1 MATEPRY
8 QSQVERR
15 GARNPRCVPHKLF
28 DMGVSLR
35 SSKSAQGFSGRI
47 RRDVI
52 GIVWAA
58 AGIFLA
64 LALATF
70 HSSDPSFNS
79 TGMGLVAKNA
89 CGFVGSFLA
98 DLLYQGFG
106 LGAWLFVYGSLRLAW
121 RTFMEREGGSTVLVR
136 MAWGVALLLTV
147 SSLLALHLPVEKVF
161 NGHIPVGGLFGAI
174 VVRGLVAVF
183 NLVGVAV
190 LLWSVALV
198 LVIFYSE
205 RSVEDWIQTVMAGF
219 RRTGQGI
226 AAGFK
231 VLEANLTLPPPAK
244 ARADKPNDKPSSAN
258 VENAVHKVSNK
269 DSEKPGLA
277 DKVLALV
284 RPTKNT
290 TKNSTTNAPLAE
302 IDFEDQDEAEE
313 EGSDEAEVNS
323 ASLMANSHKP
333 TLAGLKRRPVKMQAK
348 VNRQVENWKLPD
360 LSVLEDPPA
369 TRIRVDKREI
379 EEKARIIVEKLSK
392 FDVNGEVVAAK
403 SGPAVTL
410 FEFRPNA
417 DVQLTAITNR
427 ADDLALA
434 LSAESLR
441 IIAPIPGRDVVGIE
455 TSNAHRETVYLK
467 DILADSK
474 FWKEDTILPICLGRE
489 VDGTPRVVDLRSM
502 PHMMVAGQTGSGKS
516 VFVVSSITGFIFR
529 HSPKTLRI
537 VLIDPKQV
545 DLTLF
550 NNIPHLLMPPI
561 CEPKKAVVALRWGV
575 KEMEKRN
582 RSFNRFKVRKL
593 EEFNEAVAKLT
604 KAQIEEHAQINTD
617 LEIQNRKN
625 EMYYYTLQP
634 FIVYVIEEFGDLMM
648 TDKQHVEEGVVRLTQ
663 MARAAGMHLILAM
676 QTPRKE
682 IVTGRI
688 KTNIPGRVSFK
699 VPGFLDS
706 KIILDEKGAERLLG
720 RGDMLFLSPG
730 VSKPQRH
737 HAPWLTNEEIEKVVK
752 SWSDQAEPQYDEL
765 AMRALEGGSADGEG
779 GAFNG
784 GTGAFAAGEFG
795 DEPSSDDMYD
805 HILAWVSSQKTVSA
819 SLIQRKFGLGY
830 PRASRLI
837 DQFENQGVV
846 GPSNGSKPRQV
857 LIQPM
862 PEP

>member
-1 MATEPRY
+1 
-8 QSQVERR
+8 
-15 GARNPRCVPHKLF
+15 
-28 DMGVSLR
+28 MGVSLR
-35 SSKSAQGFSGRI
+35 SSKSSQGFSGRI

-52 GIVWAA
+52 GIMWAA

-70 HSSDPSFNS
+70 HPSDPSFNS

-106 LGAWLFVYGSLRLAW
+106 LGAWLFVYGCSRLAW
-121 RTFMEREGGSTVLVR
+121 RTFMDREGGATPLVR
-136 MAWGVALLLTV
+136 LAWGIALLLTV
-147 SSLLALHLPVEKVF
+147 SSLLSLHMPTEKVF
-161 NGHIPVGGLFGAI
+161 NGHIPVGGLFGTI
-174 VVRGLVAVF
+174 VVRALIAVF
-183 NLVGVAV
+183 NAVGVAV
-190 LLWSVALV
+190 LLWTVASV

-205 RSVEDWIQTVMAGF
+205 RSVEELLQTVLAGF
-219 RRTGQGI
+219 RRISQ
-226 AAGFK
+226 
-231 VLEANLTLPPPAK
+231 LTAVALKALQESLTPPVSAKESPAK
-244 ARADKPNDKPSSAN
+244 KAAPKLET
-258 VENAVHKVSNK
+258 VEK
-269 DSEKPGLA
+269 DVETPKKRDELKN
-277 DKVLALV
+277 KVLALV
-284 RPTKNT
+284 RPAKKSAKPNASVEEDADSE
-290 TKNSTTNAPLAE
+290 NDSTE
-302 IDFEDQDEAEE
+302 EAEE
-313 EGSDEAEVNS
+313 TEEFAAADA
-323 ASLMANSHKP
+323 ASIMDGPSKP
-333 TLAGLKRRPVKMQAK
+333 VVTGMKRRQVKLQTK
-348 VNRQVENWKLPD
+348 VNRQIENWKLPD
-360 LSVLEDPPA
+360 LSTLEDPPA
-369 TRIRVDKREI
+369 TRVRVDKREI
-379 EEKARIIVEKLSK
+379 EEKAQIIVEKLSK
-392 FDVNGEVVAAK
+392 FDVNGDVVAAK

-474 FWKEDTILPICLGRE
+474 FWKEDTVLPICLGRE

-561 CEPKKAVVALRWGV
+561 CEPKKAVISLRWGV

-593 EEFNEAVAKLT
+593 EEFNDAVAKLT
-604 KAQIEEHAQINTD
+604 KTQIEEHSQINTD

-625 EMYYYTLQP
+625 EMYYFTPQP

-663 MARAAGMHLILAM
+663 MARAAGIHLILAM

-752 SWSDQAEPQYDEL
+752 TWSDQAEPQYDEL
-765 AMRALEGGSADGEG
+765 AMRALEGGSADAEG

-784 GTGAFAAGEFG
+784 GTGAFAGGEFG
-795 DEPSSDDMYD
+795 EEAGHDEMYD

>member
-1 MATEPRY
+1 MA
-8 QSQVERR
+8 
-15 GARNPRCVPHKLF
+15 
-28 DMGVSLR
+28 VSLR
-35 SSKSAQGFSGRI
+35 SAKSSKGFSDRL
-47 RRDVI
+47 RRDVLSI
-52 GIVWAA
+52 LWVAA
-58 AGIFLA
+58 SIFLS

-70 HSSDPSFNS
+70 HTVDPSFNS
-79 TGMGLVAKNA
+79 VGNGHAVRNA

-98 DLLYQGFG
+98 DILFQGFG
-106 LGAWLFVYGSLRLAW
+106 MGAWLFVYGCARLAW
-121 RTFMEREGGSTVLVR
+121 RTYSEHQSAFLARL
-136 MAWGVALLLTV
+136 AWGISLLLAVSALL
-147 SSLLALHLPVEKVF
+147 SLHLPSEKMF
-161 NGHIPVGGLFGAI
+161 GGQIPVGGLFGA
-174 VVRGLVAVF
+174 VLVKGLVALL
-183 NLVGVAV
+183 NSTGVAV
-190 LLWSVALV
+190 LLWTVALI

-205 RSVEDWIQTVMAGF
+205 KSVEEWAQSASASLHKMKSAIVFAWRSLEKSFERLVDSRVASERARAKEEQLAHPSSARATALVAAALSLKTQLKAGTDLQEAQGG
-219 RRTGQGI
+219 RDERGPRDTGTFALGPSPI
-226 AAGFK
+226 FSDDDEEEGAEVAAGF
-231 VLEANLTLPPPAK
+231 P
-244 ARADKPNDKPSSAN
+244 
-258 VENAVHKVSNK
+258 
-269 DSEKPGLA
+269 
-277 DKVLALV
+277 
-284 RPTKNT
+284 
-290 TKNSTTNAPLAE
+290 
-302 IDFEDQDEAEE
+302 
-313 EGSDEAEVNS
+313 
-323 ASLMANSHKP
+323 ASLEKAKTVVT
-333 TLAGLKRRPVKMQAK
+333 TLQRRPVKLQAK
-348 VNRQVENWKLPD
+348 VNRVVENWKLPD

-369 TRIRVDKREI
+369 TRVRVDKREI
-379 EEKARIIVEKLSK
+379 EEKAQIIVDKLSK
-392 FDVNGEVVAAK
+392 FDVNGDVVAAK

-417 DVQLTAITNR
+417 DVQLTSITNR

-455 TSNAHRETVYLK
+455 TSNANRETVYLK

-474 FWKEDTILPICLGRE
+474 FWKEDTVLPICLGRE

-516 VFVVSSITGFIFR
+516 VFVVSSITGFVFR

-550 NNIPHLLMPPI
+550 NNIPHLIMPPI
-561 CEPKKAVVALRWGV
+561 CEPRKAVIALRWGV

-593 EEFNEAVAKLT
+593 EEFNDAVAKLS
-604 KAQIEEHAQINTD
+604 KAQLEEHTQINAD
-617 LEIQNRKN
+617 LDAQNRKN
-625 EMYYYTLQP
+625 EMYYFTPQP

-648 TDKQHVEEGVVRLTQ
+648 VDKQHVEEGVVRLTQ
-663 MARAAGMHLILAM
+663 MARAAGIHLILAM

-752 SWSDQAEPQYDEL
+752 TWSDQAEPQFDEL
-765 AMRALEGGSADGEG
+765 AMRALEGGSDGEG
-779 GAFNG
+779 GAYSAGGNG
-784 GTGAFAAGEFG
+784 LPGSELG
-795 DEPSSDDMYD
+795 DEAASDEMYD
-805 HILAWVSSQKTVSA
+805 QILAWVAGQKTVSA

-837 DQFENQGVV
+837 DQFENQGIV
-846 GPSNGSKPRQV
+846 GPANGSKPRQV

-862 PEP
+862 PTP

>member
-1 MATEPRY
+1 
-8 QSQVERR
+8 
-15 GARNPRCVPHKLF
+15 
-28 DMGVSLR
+28 MGVSLR
-35 SSKSAQGFSGRI
+35 SSRSSQGFSGRI

-52 GIVWAA
+52 GIMWAA

-98 DLLYQGFG
+98 DLVYQGFG
-106 LGAWLFVYGSLRLAW
+106 LGAWLFVYGSIRLAG
-121 RTFMEREGGSTVLVR
+121 RTFMERAGGATPMVR
-136 MAWGVALLLTV
+136 IAWGVALLLTV
-147 SSLLALHLPVEKVF
+147 SSLLALHLPAEKIF

-190 LLWSVALV
+190 LLWTVAVV

-205 RSVEDWIQTVMAGF
+205 RSVEDWLQTVLGGF
-219 RRTGQGI
+219 RRMAQAT

-231 VLEANLTLPPPAK
+231 VLEASLTLPPPTKNRDEKMAAK
-244 ARADKPNDKPSSAN
+244 N
-258 VENAVHKVSNK
+258 VERTPAAVVDKTVQNK
-269 DSEKPGLA
+269 EGLA
-277 DKVLALV
+277 GKVLALV
-284 RPTKNT
+284 RPLKPSPRG
-290 TKNSTTNAPLAE
+290 NSMNGV
-302 IDFEDQDEAEE
+302 DFADDQDEQEDEDLLASV
-313 EGSDEAEVNS
+313 SDPVVS
-323 ASLMANSHKP
+323 PASLLASPHKP
-333 TLAGLKRRPVKMQAK
+333 ALAGLKRRPVKMQAK

-369 TRIRVDKREI
+369 TRVRVDKREI
-379 EEKARIIVEKLSK
+379 EEKAQIIVEKLSK
-392 FDVNGEVVAAK
+392 FDVNGEVVAAR

-474 FWKEDTILPICLGRE
+474 FWKEETVLPICLGRE

-593 EEFNEAVAKLT
+593 EEFNEAIAKLT

-617 LEIQNRKN
+617 LEIQNRKS
-625 EMYYYTLQP
+625 EMYYYTTQP

-663 MARAAGMHLILAM
+663 MARAAGIHMILAM

-752 SWSDQAEPQYDEL
+752 TWSDQAEPQYDEL

-784 GTGAFAAGEFG
+784 GTGASAGGEFG
-795 DEPSSDDMYD
+795 DETSSDDMYD
-805 HILAWVSSQKTVSA
+805 HILAWVSGQKTVSA

>member
-1 MATEPRY
+1 
-8 QSQVERR
+8 
-15 GARNPRCVPHKLF
+15 
-28 DMGVSLR
+28 MGVSLR
-35 SSKSAQGFSGRI
+35 PSKSSRGLSGRV

-52 GIVWAA
+52 GVMWAA

-89 CGFVGSFLA
+89 CGFVGSFLS

-106 LGAWLFVYGSLRLAW
+106 LGAWLFVYGALRLSW
-121 RTFMEREGGSTVLVR
+121 RTFMERESGATLLARV
-136 MAWGVALLLTV
+136 AWGVALLLTA
-147 SSLLALHLPVEKVF
+147 SSLMALHLPAEKVF

-190 LLWSVALV
+190 LLWTVAVV

-205 RSVEDWIQTVMAGF
+205 RTVEDWFQTVLAGF
-219 RRTGQGI
+219 RRTGQGL

-231 VLEANLTLPPPAK
+231 VVEANLSLPPPAK
-244 ARADKPNDKPSSAN
+244 NRI
-258 VENAVHKVSNK
+258 
-269 DSEKPGLA
+269 G
-277 DKVLALV
+277 
-284 RPTKNT
+284 
-290 TKNSTTNAPLAE
+290 KNSVNNAEKAPEVTAMPGVE
-302 IDFEDQDEAEE
+302 FDDQEESDDEAV
-313 EGSDEAEVNS
+313 GSEEAEVNS
-323 ASLMANSHKP
+323 ASLMANSHRP
-333 TLAGLKRRPVKMQAK
+333 TLSGLKRRPVKMQAK

-360 LSVLEDPPA
+360 LSLLEDPPA

-474 FWKEDTILPICLGRE
+474 FWKEDTVLPICLGRE

-575 KEMEKRN
+575 REMEKRN

-593 EEFNEAVAKLT
+593 EEFNEAIAKLT
-604 KAQIEEHAQINTD
+604 KSQIEEHAQINSD

-648 TDKQHVEEGVVRLTQ
+648 TDKQQVEEGVVRLTQ

-752 SWSDQAEPQYDEL
+752 GWSDQAEPQYDEL
-765 AMRALEGGSADGEG
+765 AMRALEGGSADAEG
-779 GAFNG
+779 GALNG
-784 GTGAFAAGEFG
+784 GTSAFAGGEFG
-795 DEPSSDDMYD
+795 DEGSTDDMYD
-805 HILAWVSSQKTVSA
+805 QILAWVASQKTVSA

>member
-1 MATEPRY
+1 
-8 QSQVERR
+8 
-15 GARNPRCVPHKLF
+15 
-28 DMGVSLR
+28 MGVSLR
-35 SSKSAQGFSGRI
+35 SSKSSQGFSHRL
-47 RRDVI
+47 RRDVV
-52 GIVWAA
+52 GIMWVA
-58 AGIFLA
+58 AGIFVS

-70 HSSDPSFNS
+70 HPSDPSFNS
-79 TGMGLVAKNA
+79 VGNGLIARNA

-98 DLLYQGFG
+98 DLLFQGFG
-106 LGAWLFVYGSLRLAW
+106 VGAWLFVYGCARLAW
-121 RTFMEREGGSTVLVR
+121 RTFSEHQSAFLARL
-136 MAWGVALLLTV
+136 AWGLSLLLTT
-147 SSLLALHLPVEKVF
+147 SSLLSLHLPMEKVF
-161 NGHIPVGGLFGAI
+161 GGHIPVGGLFGA
-174 VVRGLVAVF
+174 VLVKGLVAVL
-183 NLVGVAV
+183 NPAGVAV
-190 LLWSVALV
+190 LLWTVALI

-205 RSVEDWIQTVMAGF
+205 KSVEEWVQTVSTSF
-219 RRTGQGI
+219 RRIQSMIVAGWKAFEKSFERKFEAQ
-226 AAGFK
+226 AASAAVSRPAKEKPAENFSEKSSSALSK
-231 VLEANLTLPPPAK
+231 VLKFKSQLKSGT
-244 ARADKPNDKPSSAN
+244 
-258 VENAVHKVSNK
+258 
-269 DSEKPGLA
+269 
-277 DKVLALV
+277 
-284 RPTKNT
+284 
-290 TKNSTTNAPLAE
+290 
-302 IDFEDQDEAEE
+302 DFEGLSEE
-313 EGSDEAEVNS
+313 ESADEVESHLEEDGSQDTSNS
-323 ASLMANSHKP
+323 ALSVKP
-333 TLAGLKRRPVKMQAK
+333 VVTSLKRRPVKLQTK
-348 VNRQVENWKLPD
+348 VNRVIENWKLPD

-369 TRIRVDKREI
+369 TRVRVDKREI
-379 EEKARIIVEKLSK
+379 EEKAQIIVDKLAK
-392 FDVNGEVVAAK
+392 FDVNGDVVAAK

-417 DVQLTAITNR
+417 DVQLTSITNR

-455 TSNAHRETVYLK
+455 TSNANRETVYLK

-474 FWKEDTILPICLGRE
+474 FWKEDTVLPICLGRE

-516 VFVVSSITGFIFR
+516 VFVVSSITGFVFR

-561 CEPKKAVVALRWGV
+561 CEPKKAVIALRWGV

-593 EEFNEAVAKLT
+593 EEFNDAVAKLT
-604 KAQIEEHAQINTD
+604 KAQIEEHTQINAD
-617 LEIQNRKN
+617 LEAQNRKN
-625 EMYYYTLQP
+625 EMYYFTTQP

-648 TDKQHVEEGVVRLTQ
+648 VDKQHVEEGVVRLTQ
-663 MARAAGMHLILAM
+663 MARAAGIHLILAM

-752 SWSDQAEPQYDEL
+752 TWSDQAEPQFDEL
-765 AMRALEGGSADGEG
+765 AMRALEGGGEGEG
-779 GAFNG
+779 GAVNG
-784 GTGAFAAGEFG
+784 GGAGFAGAEFG
-795 DEPSSDDMYD
+795 EEGGGDEMYD
-805 HILAWVSSQKTVSA
+805 QILAWVASQKTVSA

-846 GPSNGSKPRQV
+846 GPANGSKPRQV

>member
-1 MATEPRY
+1 
-8 QSQVERR
+8 
-15 GARNPRCVPHKLF
+15 
-28 DMGVSLR
+28 MGVSLR
-35 SSKSAQGFSGRI
+35 SSKSSQGFSGRI
-47 RRDVI
+47 RRDVV
-52 GIVWAA
+52 GIMWAA

-70 HSSDPSFNS
+70 HPADPSFNS
-79 TGMGLVAKNA
+79 TGMGLIAKNA
-89 CGFVGSFLA
+89 CGFVGSFMT

-106 LGAWLFVYGSLRLAW
+106 LGAWLFVYGCGRVAW
-121 RTFMEREGGSTVLVR
+121 RTFMEREGGSSLLVR
-136 MAWGVALLLTV
+136 MAWGTALLLTA
-147 SSLLALHLPVEKVF
+147 SSLLSLHLPTEKIF

-174 VVRGLVAVF
+174 IVKGLVAVF
-183 NLVGVAV
+183 NSMGVAV
-190 LLWSVALV
+190 LLWTVAVV

-205 RSVEDWIQTVMAGF
+205 RSVEDWFQTVSYGF
-219 RRTGQGI
+219 RRIGQAI

-231 VLEANLTLPPPAK
+231 VLQANLTLPPPARGSPEK
-244 ARADKPNDKPSSAN
+244 SIEKSSASAVDKPVAIT
-258 VENAVHKVSNK
+258 E
-269 DSEKPGLA
+269 
-277 DKVLALV
+277 KVLALV
-284 RPTKNT
+284 RSKTKT
-290 TKNSTTNAPLAE
+290 QKVTAMPDV
-302 IDFEDQDEAEE
+302 DFEEDESLSHRADPSDEE
-313 EGSDEAEVNS
+313 EESTADG

-333 TLAGLKRRPVKMQAK
+333 TITSLKRRPVKMQAK

-474 FWKEDTILPICLGRE
+474 FWKEDTVLPICLGRE

-604 KAQIEEHAQINTD
+604 KAQIEEHAQINTE

-765 AMRALEGGSADGEG
+765 AMRALEGGSADAEG

-784 GTGAFAAGEFG
+784 GAGAFAGGEFG
-795 DEPSSDDMYD
+795 DEASTDEMYD
-805 HILAWVSSQKTVSA
+805 HILAWVSGQKTVSA

>member
-1 MATEPRY
+1 M
-8 QSQVERR
+8 
-15 GARNPRCVPHKLF
+15 
-28 DMGVSLR
+28 SLR
-35 SSKSAQGFSGRI
+35 SSKSSHGFSGRI

-52 GIVWAA
+52 GIMWAA

-121 RTFMEREGGSTVLVR
+121 RTFMEREGGATMMVR
-136 MAWGVALLLTV
+136 MAWGVALLLTA
-147 SSLLALHLPVEKVF
+147 SSLLALHLPAEKVF

-190 LLWSVALV
+190 LLWTVAVV

-205 RSVEDWIQTVMAGF
+205 RSVEDWFQTVIAGF
-219 RRTGQGI
+219 RRTGQAI

-244 ARADKPNDKPSSAN
+244 NRQEKIASKSIERTSPAAVDKTLEKP
-258 VENAVHKVSNK
+258 EQNK
-269 DSEKPGLA
+269 DGLA
-277 DKVLALV
+277 GKVLALV
-284 RPTKNT
+284 RPLKKSPKVT
-290 TKNSTTNAPLAE
+290 AMPDV
-302 IDFEDQDEAEE
+302 DFTEGQDEEDQRE
-313 EGSDEAEVNS
+313 EGVATDSAVDTEADS
-323 ASLMANSHKP
+323 ASLMSNSHKP
-333 TLAGLKRRPVKMQAK
+333 ALAGLKRRPVKMQAK

-369 TRIRVDKREI
+369 TRVRVDKREI
-379 EEKARIIVEKLSK
+379 EEKAQIIVEKLSK

-474 FWKEDTILPICLGRE
+474 FWKEDTVLPICLGRE

-593 EEFNEAVAKLT
+593 EEFNDAIAKLT
-604 KAQIEEHAQINTD
+604 KAQIEEHAQINAD
-617 LEIQNRKN
+617 LEIQNRKS
-625 EMYYYTLQP
+625 EMYYYTTQP

-663 MARAAGMHLILAM
+663 MARAAGIHMILAM

-752 SWSDQAEPQYDEL
+752 TWSDQAEPQYDEL

-784 GTGAFAAGEFG
+784 GTGAFAGGEFG

-805 HILAWVSSQKTVSA
+805 HILAWVSGQKTVSA

>member
-1 MATEPRY
+1 
-8 QSQVERR
+8 
-15 GARNPRCVPHKLF
+15 
-28 DMGVSLR
+28 MGVSLR
-35 SSKSAQGFSGRI
+35 SSKSSQKFVGRL

-52 GIVWAA
+52 GIMWIA
-58 AGIFLA
+58 AGVFLA

-70 HSSDPSFNS
+70 HPSDPSFNS
-79 TGMGLVAKNA
+79 TGNGLVARNA

-98 DLLYQGFG
+98 DILFQGFG
-106 LGAWLFVYGSLRLAW
+106 LGAWLFVYGCARLAW
-121 RTFMEREGGSTVLVR
+121 RTFSDHQGAFLARL
-136 MAWGVALLLTV
+136 AWGMSLLLTT
-147 SSLLALHLPVEKVF
+147 SSLLSLHLPMEKVF
-161 NGHIPVGGLFGAI
+161 GGHIPVGGLFGA
-174 VVRGLVAVF
+174 VLVKGLVAVL
-183 NLVGVAV
+183 NSAGVAV
-190 LLWSVALV
+190 LLWTLALILAV
-198 LVIFYSE
+198 FYSE
-205 RSVEDWIQTVMAGF
+205 RSVEDWADTVSGAF
-219 RRTGQGI
+219 RRVQ
-226 AAGFK
+226 AALISGWKAIEKSFERQFESS
-231 VLEANLTLPPPAK
+231 VAAAK
-244 ARADKPNDKPSSAN
+244 ARAAKEKEQAA
-258 VENAVHKVSNK
+258 EKA
-269 DSEKPGLA
+269 SEKAAVKLA
-277 DKVLALV
+277 AKAAEKSNEGSPERSLFAKVASLRTQLKSD
-284 RPTKNT
+284 T
-290 TKNSTTNAPLAE
+290 
-302 IDFEDQDEAEE
+302 DFEDETEDTEDDFETEDDESQDAE
-313 EGSDEAEVNS
+313 S
-323 ASLMANSHKP
+323 AAPVKP
-333 TLAGLKRRPVKMQAK
+333 AVTSLKRRPVKLQTK
-348 VNRQVENWKLPD
+348 VNRVIENWKLPD

-369 TRIRVDKREI
+369 TRVRVDKREI
-379 EEKARIIVEKLSK
+379 EEKAQIIVDKLGK
-392 FDVNGEVVAAK
+392 FDVGGDVVAAK

-417 DVQLTAITNR
+417 DVQLTSITNR

-455 TSNAHRETVYLK
+455 TSNANRETVYLK

-474 FWKEDTILPICLGRE
+474 FWKEDTVLPICLGRE

-516 VFVVSSITGFIFR
+516 VFVVSSITGFVFR

-561 CEPKKAVVALRWGV
+561 CEPRKAVIALRWGV

-604 KAQIEEHAQINTD
+604 KAQIEEHSQINTD

-625 EMYYYTLQP
+625 EMYYFTPQP

-648 TDKQHVEEGVVRLTQ
+648 VDKQHVEEGVVRLTQ
-663 MARAAGMHLILAM
+663 MARAAGIHLILAM

-752 SWSDQAEPQYDEL
+752 AWSDQAEPQFDEL
-765 AMRALEGGSADGEG
+765 AMRALEGGGDGEG

-784 GTGAFAAGEFG
+784 GGGGMAGGDFG
-795 DEPSSDDMYD
+795 DEGSSDEMYD
-805 HILAWVSSQKTVSA
+805 QILAWVAGQKTVSA

-837 DQFENQGVV
+837 DQFESQGVV
-846 GPSNGSKPRQV
+846 GPANGSKPRQV

-862 PEP
+862 PAP

>member
-1 MATEPRY
+1 
-8 QSQVERR
+8 
-15 GARNPRCVPHKLF
+15 
-28 DMGVSLR
+28 MGVSLR
-35 SSKSAQGFSGRI
+35 SSKSSHGFSGRI

-52 GIVWAA
+52 GIMWAA

-106 LGAWLFVYGSLRLAW
+106 LGAWLFVYGSIRLAW
-121 RTFMEREGGSTVLVR
+121 RTFMEREGGATLMVR
-136 MAWGVALLLTV
+136 MAWGVALLLTA
-147 SSLLALHLPVEKVF
+147 SSLLALHLPAEKVF

-190 LLWSVALV
+190 LLWTVALV

-205 RSVEDWIQTVMAGF
+205 RSVEDWFQTVLAGI
-219 RRTGQGI
+219 RRTGQAI
-226 AAGFK
+226 AKGFV
-231 VLEANLTLPPPAK
+231 VLEANLTLPPPANSRTEKTSEKNFGK
-244 ARADKPNDKPSSAN
+244 APAPV
-258 VENAVHKVSNK
+258 VEKAVSNSGK
-269 DSEKPGLA
+269 QSAGSSDSLGLA
-277 DKVLALV
+277 EKVLALV
-284 RPTKNT
+284 RPLK
-290 TKNSTTNAPLAE
+290 KAPKVTAMLGV
-302 IDFEDQDEAEE
+302 DFEENRHGRMQDEGDEAEDE
-313 EGSDEAEVNS
+313 ESADSDSAS

-369 TRIRVDKREI
+369 TRVRVDKREI
-379 EEKARIIVEKLSK
+379 EEKAQIIVEKLSK

-474 FWKEDTILPICLGRE
+474 FWKEDTVLPICLGRE

-593 EEFNEAVAKLT
+593 EEFNDAIAKLT

-625 EMYYYTLQP
+625 EMYYYTTQP

-663 MARAAGMHLILAM
+663 MARAAGIHMILAM

-752 SWSDQAEPQYDEL
+752 SWSDQAEPQYDEM
-765 AMRALEGGSADGEG
+765 AMRALEGGSAEGEG

-784 GTGAFAAGEFG
+784 GTGAFAGGEFG

-805 HILAWVSSQKTVSA
+805 HILAWVSGQKTVSA

-837 DQFENQGVV
+837 DQFESQGVV

>member
-1 MATEPRY
+1 
-8 QSQVERR
+8 
-15 GARNPRCVPHKLF
+15 
-28 DMGVSLR
+28 MGVSLR
-35 SSKSAQGFSGRI
+35 SSKSSQKFVGRL
-47 RRDVI
+47 RRDVV
-52 GIVWAA
+52 GIMWIA
-58 AGIFLA
+58 AGVFLA

-70 HSSDPSFNS
+70 HPSDPSFNS
-79 TGMGLVAKNA
+79 TGTGLVARNA

-98 DLLYQGFG
+98 DILFQSFG
-106 LGAWLFVYGSLRLAW
+106 LGAWLFVYGCARLAW
-121 RTFMEREGGSTVLVR
+121 RTFSEHQSAVLAR
-136 MAWGVALLLTV
+136 LAWGLSLLLTT
-147 SSLLALHLPVEKVF
+147 SSLLSLHLPMEKVF
-161 NGHIPVGGLFGAI
+161 GGQIPVGGLFGA
-174 VVRGLVAVF
+174 VLVKGLVAVL
-183 NLVGVAV
+183 NSAGVGV
-190 LLWSVALV
+190 LLWTLALILAV
-198 LVIFYSE
+198 FYSE
-205 RSVEDWIQTVMAGF
+205 RSVEDWAETVSASF
-219 RRTGQGI
+219 RRI
-226 AAGFK
+226 RAAVVAGWK
-231 VLEANLTLPPPAK
+231 ALEKSFERQFESSLAAAK
-244 ARADKPNDKPSSAN
+244 ARAAKEKEQIATKSAEKPSEKSLFS
-258 VENAVHKVSNK
+258 KVASLK
-269 DSEKPGLA
+269 TQLKQD
-277 DKVLALV
+277 
-284 RPTKNT
+284 T
-290 TKNSTTNAPLAE
+290 
-302 IDFEDQDEAEE
+302 DFEEEDGEDDESLGDEE
-313 EGSDEAEVNS
+313 DDESYEAAAAAPVV
-323 ASLMANSHKP
+323 KP
-333 TLAGLKRRPVKMQAK
+333 VVTSLKRRPVKLQTK
-348 VNRQVENWKLPD
+348 VNRVIENWKLPD

-369 TRIRVDKREI
+369 TRVRVDKREI
-379 EEKARIIVEKLSK
+379 EEKAQIIVDKLGK
-392 FDVNGEVVAAK
+392 FDVGGDVVAAK

-417 DVQLTAITNR
+417 DVQLTSITNR

-455 TSNAHRETVYLK
+455 TSNANRETVYLK

-474 FWKEDTILPICLGRE
+474 FWKEDTVLPICLGRE

-516 VFVVSSITGFIFR
+516 VFVVSSITGFVFR

-561 CEPKKAVVALRWGV
+561 CEPRKAVIALRWGV

-593 EEFNEAVAKLT
+593 EEFNDAVAKLT
-604 KAQIEEHAQINTD
+604 KAQIEEHSQINTD

-625 EMYYYTLQP
+625 EMYYFTPQP

-648 TDKQHVEEGVVRLTQ
+648 VDKQHVEEGVVRLTQ
-663 MARAAGMHLILAM
+663 MARAAGIHLILAM

-752 SWSDQAEPQYDEL
+752 SWSDQAEPQFDEL
-765 AMRALEGGSADGEG
+765 AMRALEGGGDGEG

-784 GTGAFAAGEFG
+784 GGAAMGGGDFG
-795 DEPSSDDMYD
+795 DEGSSDEMYD
-805 HILAWVSSQKTVSA
+805 QILAWVAGQKTVSA

-846 GPSNGSKPRQV
+846 GPANGSKPRQV

>member
-15 GARNPRCVPHKLF
+15 GARNQRCVPHKLF

-35 SSKSAQGFSGRI
+35 SSKSAHGFSGRI

-52 GIVWAA
+52 GIIWAA

-121 RTFMEREGGSTVLVR
+121 RTFMEREGGSTLVVR
-136 MAWGVALLLTV
+136 LAWGVALLLTA
-147 SSLLALHLPVEKVF
+147 SSLLALHLPAEKVF

-174 VVRGLVAVF
+174 VVRGLIAVF
-183 NLVGVAV
+183 NLIGVAI

-205 RSVEDWIQTVMAGF
+205 RSVEDWVQTVMAGF
-219 RRTGQGI
+219 RRSSQAI
-226 AAGFK
+226 VAGFR
-231 VLEANLTLPPPAK
+231 VLESNFTLPPPAK
-244 ARADKPNDKPSSAN
+244 ARTEKNTDKSIAADVEKPFQKIATR
-258 VENAVHKVSNK
+258 
-269 DSEKPGLA
+269 DSEKSGLA

-284 RPTKNT
+284 RPTKSPS
-290 TKNSTTNAPLAE
+290 KSKPPNAPLGE
-302 IDFEDQDEAEE
+302 VDFDDEAGDEE
-313 EGSDEAEVNS
+313 EESDEPVENS
-323 ASLMANSHKP
+323 ASLMTNSHKP
-333 TLAGLKRRPVKMQAK
+333 VLAGLKRRPVKMQAK
-348 VNRQVENWKLPD
+348 VNRQIENWKLPD
-360 LSVLEDPPA
+360 LSVLEDPPV
-369 TRIRVDKREI
+369 TRVRVDKREI
-379 EEKARIIVEKLSK
+379 EEKAQIIVEKLSK

-474 FWKEDTILPICLGRE
+474 FWKEETVLPICLGRE

-593 EEFNEAVAKLT
+593 EEFNDAIAKLT

-617 LEIQNRKN
+617 LEIQNRKS
-625 EMYYYTLQP
+625 EMYYYTMQP

-663 MARAAGMHLILAM
+663 MARAAGIHMILAM

-752 SWSDQAEPQYDEL
+752 TWSDQAEPQYDEL
-765 AMRALEGGSADGEG
+765 AMRALEGGSTDGEG

-784 GTGAFAAGEFG
+784 GTGAFAGGEFG

-805 HILAWVSSQKTVSA
+805 HILAWVSGQKTVSA